1 MLSRYLTG
9 ILLVVGPMAA
19 ALSAEPATAKP
30 NVLFIAVD
38 DLRPALGAYG
48 DPLAQS
54 PHIDRLAAA
63 GTTFMRAYCQEAVCT
78 PSRASI
84 MTGRRPDETGVWNL
98 YTRFRER
105 LPDVE
110 TLPQYFHQRGYAA
123 TAFGKIFHSQEP
135 YQDPASWSEPATLYK
150 NDISEA
156 YFLPE
161 NQAPKHAENRPIT
174 GRKMSATEAADVPD
188 ELYPDGKIARHAVAW
203 LQRRAEPKER
213 EPFFLA
219 VGFHKPHL
227 PFSAPRRY
235 WDLYD
240 RESFTKVSNPV
251 APADQLPLALVSS
264 LPELRGYRDIP
275 DEGPIP
281 AEKAAELRHGYHASV
296 SFIDAQVGLLLDEL
310 ERSGAMENTIVVLWG
325 DHGFHLGERGYWCKA
340 TNYEQDTRV
349 PLIIRTPGE
358 SRSGQRTDALVELID
373 VFPTLVDLAG
383 LPSATGL
390 SGVSLRPVLEDPTAS
405 VKDVAYSQFPRPWE
419 SRHWRSEPTVM
430 GYTVRSDRWRFVSWI
445 DLADGREIARELYD
459 HATDAAEM
467 RNVADDPRRAKIVA
481 QHRGMLEA
489 VRVSP
494 PESPLN

>member
-1 MLSRYLTG
+1 MVRILTKFRF
-9 ILLVVGPMAA
+9 LAA
-19 ALSAEPATAKP
+19 VLASLWGAECAVARP

-54 PHIDRLAAA
+54 PNIDRLAAT

-135 YQDPASWSEPATLYK
+135 YQDPASWSEPATLYH

-161 NQAPKHAENRPIT
+161 NQAGKNATNRPVT
-174 GRKMSATEAADVPD
+174 GRKMAATEAADVAD
-188 ELYPDGKIARHAVAW
+188 ENYPDGRIARHAVAW
-203 LQRRAEPKER
+203 LQNRAMQEPE

-227 PFSAPRRY
+227 PFSTPRPY
-235 WDLYD
+235 WDRYA
-240 RESFTKVSNPV
+240 RESFTTLPNAT
-251 APADQLPLALVSS
+251 APEDQLSLAVVSS

-275 DEGPIP
+275 NAGPIP
-281 AEKAAELRHGYHASV
+281 AEKAAELRHGYYACV
-296 SFIDAQVGLLLDEL
+296 SFIDTQVGLLLDEL
-310 ERSGAMENTIVVLWG
+310 ERSGAAANTIVVLWG

-340 TNYEQDTRV
+340 TNYELDTRV
-349 PLIIRTPGE
+349 PLIIRVPGNPNA
-358 SRSGQRTDALVELID
+358 GARTEALVELVD

-383 LPSATGL
+383 LPPTKGL
-390 SGVSLRPVLEDPTAS
+390 AGVSLRPVLDDAGAT
-405 VKDVAYSQFPRPWE
+405 VKDAAFSQFPRPWE
-419 SRHWRSEPTVM
+419 SRNWRSKPRIM
-430 GYTVRSDRWRFVSWI
+430 GYTVRTERWRYVSWI
-445 DLADGREIARELYD
+445 DLIDGRETARELYD
-459 HATDAAEM
+459 HATDDAEM
-467 RNVADDPRRAKIVA
+467 RNLADESRWRDVVA
-481 QHRGMLEA
+481 QHARLLEA
-489 VRVSP
+489 ARK
-494 PESPLN
+494 

>member
-1 MLSRYLTG
+1 ML
-9 ILLVVGPMAA
+9 AA
-19 ALSAEPATAKP
+19 VLASSWVAESAAERP

-38 DLRPALGAYG
+38 DLRPTLGAYG
-48 DPLAQS
+48 DPVAQS
-54 PHIDRLAAA
+54 PNIDRLAAT

-161 NQAPKHAENRPIT
+161 NQASKPAANRPIT
-174 GRKMSATEAADVPD
+174 GRKMNATEAADVAD
-188 ELYPDGKIARHAVAW
+188 ERYPDGKIARHAVDW
-203 LQRRAEPKER
+203 LQRRAEREAD

-240 RESFTKVSNPV
+240 RESFTTVPNPT
-251 APADQLPLALVSS
+251 APEDQLPLAVVSS

-275 DEGPIP
+275 NAGPIP
-281 AEKAAELRHGYHASV
+281 ADKAAELRHGYHACV

-310 ERSGAMENTIVVLWG
+310 ERSGAAANTIVVLWG

-340 TNYEQDTRV
+340 TNYELDTRV
-349 PLIIRTPGE
+349 PLIIRVPGDSNAGE
-358 SRSGQRTDALVELID
+358 RTEALVELLD

-383 LPSATGL
+383 LPPAKGVA
-390 SGVSLRPVLEDPTAS
+390 GVSLRPVLENARAT
-405 VKDVAYSQFPRPWE
+405 VKDAAYSQFPRPWE
-419 SRHWRSEPTVM
+419 SRDWRSAPTIM
-430 GYTVRSDRWRFVSWI
+430 GYTVRTDRWRYVSWI
-445 DLADGREIARELYD
+445 DLADGHEIARELYD
-459 HATDAAEM
+459 HATDGAEM
-467 RNVADDPRRAKIVA
+467 SNLAGDSRWQEVEA
-481 QHRGMLEA
+481 QHARLLEA
-489 VRVSP
+489 ARTSP
-494 PESPLN
+494 SDSSPN